1 MRSRERIR
9 AENEASALQR
19 EYNEI
24 VRRLS
29 REHDSDT
36 RVSLMDTLLDVRHDL
51 TNARVVAGEEKSLDS
66 VVSAYQ
72 SLHGLSESR
81 DDTLER
87 ADFQHDL
94 DIISTS
100 RDLRPHGEKA
110 QALVRLGLRD
120 ENDER
125 EVNSY

>member
-9 AENEASALQR
+9 AENKASALQR

-120 ENDER
+120 EDDER

>member
-120 ENDER
+120 EDDER

>member
-51 TNARVVAGEEKSLDS
+51 THARVVAGEEKSLDS

-120 ENDER
+120 EDDER